1 MLVTIAASLGTSLA
15 KVAATASLYYLLYG
29 GMQPVWGMLSDRL
42 GRVRVMRLTL
52 FGTVVAGV
60 ISALAPNLAVLAAA
74 RALGGGL
81 FAAVIPAALVYV
93 GDTVGMDFR
102 QKALAD
108 LMAASAVG
116 TSLATVLGGLAAY
129 LGAWRLAFAAP
140 ALAGGVLALLL
151 ARLPEPESFTTEGR
165 EGPMVR
171 IGWVF
176 GRPWAITVV
185 GIAAVEGA
193 VILGFLTFLA
203 PSLESMGFS
212 PATAG
217 LAVGLYGL
225 AVLGW
230 TRVVKLVSN
239 LLGAAVLILIGGG
252 MLALG
257 YASGAVGHSLAG
269 VGVAAV
275 LVGGG
280 FVFMHSTLQTWAT
293 EVVPEAR
300 ATVISLF
307 AAALFAG
314 SGLATAAAAPLA
326 DEGRLGGSSQGA
338 FLSRANRD
346 ASHSDRSRQPRTE
359 RCRGPA
365 RGRVTGSSASPAAPI
380 CCTQLQGA
388 MRTSTELMNHWKSVL
403 LCTSTSFAAEISNVL
418 VPTVTTTDCPPGTG
432 PALNNWAK

>member
-1 MLVTIAASLGTSLA
+1 VDKDSGDPEKAPKGSSRGGLRLLQLAAFFSSFDRFAVAPMLLTIAASLGTSLA
-15 KVAATASLYYLLYG
+15 GVAATASLYYLLYG

-52 FGTVVAGV
+52 FGAVFAGV
-60 ISALAPNLAVLAAA
+60 LSALAPNLAVLAAA
-74 RALGGGL
+74 RALAGGL

-93 GDTVGMDFR
+93 GDTVGMDSR

-108 LMAASAVG
+108 RRAATAVG
-116 TSLATVLGGLAAY
+116 TALATVLGGLAAY

-151 ARLPEPESFTTEGR
+151 ARLPEPEGFTKEGR
-165 EGPMVR
+165 EGPLVQVGR
-171 IGWVF
+171 VL
-176 GRPWAITVV
+176 GRPWAVAVV

-212 PATAG
+212 PAVAG
-217 LAVGLYGL
+217 LAVGLYGV

-230 TRVVKLVSN
+230 TRAVKLVSN
-239 LLGAAVLILIGGG
+239 LLGAAALILIGGG

-257 YASGAVGHSLAG
+257 YTSGALGHSLVG

-280 FVFMHSTLQTWAT
+280 FAFMHSTLQTWAT

-314 SGLATAAAAPLA
+314 SGVATAAAAPLA
-326 DEGRLGGSSQGA
+326 DEGRFGLLFATAALVAMPLG
-338 FLSRANRD
+338 L
-346 ASHSDRSRQPRTE
+346 
-359 RCRGPA
+359 
-365 RGRVTGSSASPAAPI
+365 
-380 CCTQLQGA
+380 
-388 MRTSTELMNHWKSVL
+388 
-403 LCTSTSFAAEISNVL
+403 FAAL
-418 VPTVTTTDCPPGTG
+418 
-432 PALNNWAK
+432 ARRRYAKDQE

>member
-1 MLVTIAASLGTSLA
+1 V
-15 KVAATASLYYLLYG
+15 
-29 GMQPVWGMLSDRL
+29 MQPVWGMLSDRL

-52 FGTVVAGV
+52 FGAVFAGV

-74 RALGGGL
+74 RALAGGL

-93 GDTVGMDFR
+93 GDTVAMSSR

-116 TSLATVLGGLAAY
+116 TALATVLGGLAAY
-129 LGAWRLAFAAP
+129 LGVWRLAFAAP
-140 ALAGGVLALLL
+140 ALAGGVLGLLL
-151 ARLPEPESFTTEGR
+151 ARLPEPEGFTREGR
-165 EGPMVR
+165 EGPLVQ
-171 IGWVF
+171 IGRVF
-176 GRPWAITVV
+176 GRPWAVAVV

-212 PATAG
+212 PAAAG

-230 TRVVKLVSN
+230 TRVVKLISN
-239 LLGAAVLILIGGG
+239 RLEAAALILIGGG
-252 MLALG
+252 MLTLG
-257 YASGAVGHSLAG
+257 YASGAVGHSLIG
-269 VGVAAV
+269 VGIAAV

-280 FVFMHSTLQTWAT
+280 FAFMHSTLQTWAT

-314 SGLATAAAAPLA
+314 SGLATAGAAPLA
-326 DEGRLGGSSQGA
+326 DAGRFGLLFATAALVAVPLG
-338 FLSRANRD
+338 L
-346 ASHSDRSRQPRTE
+346 
-359 RCRGPA
+359 
-365 RGRVTGSSASPAAPI
+365 
-380 CCTQLQGA
+380 
-388 MRTSTELMNHWKSVL
+388 
-403 LCTSTSFAAEISNVL
+403 FAAL
-418 VPTVTTTDCPPGTG
+418 
-432 PALNNWAK
+432 ARRRYAKHQT